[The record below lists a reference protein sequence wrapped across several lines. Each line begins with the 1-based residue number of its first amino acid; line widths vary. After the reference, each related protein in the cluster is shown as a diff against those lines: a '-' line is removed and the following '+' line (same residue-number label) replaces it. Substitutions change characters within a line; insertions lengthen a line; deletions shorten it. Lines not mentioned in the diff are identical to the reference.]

1 MLDYSKGVNWG
12 IIGVGNVCE
21 VKSAPALYKAT
32 NSKLIG
38 VMRRNGDLAKDF
50 ALRHHVPFWTNNANE
65 LIEDDRINA
74 IYIATPPDTHEYY
87 TNLVAKSGK
96 AVYVE
101 KPMARNVKECQNM
114 MEVCKSNLVPLFV
127 AYYRRYLPLFL
138 EVKNII
144 DSEMIGTVRFVDI
157 AVHKTIEPEIVWA
170 SKEQINWRVN
180 PEISGGG
187 YFIDLASHQ
196 LDMLDFLL
204 GPIINANGFCS
215 NQGKIYATED
225 QVLGVFEFENGV
237 AGKGSWVFNLAENC
251 NHEITTIYGSNGKV
265 SFTFFDDFH
274 ILLEINGKEPRRMD
288 YMMPEHVQKPLVE
301 SIIADLMG
309 GEKCNSTGES
319 AIRTSLV
326 VDKIMG
332 R

>member
-1 MLDYSKGVNWG
+1 
-12 IIGVGNVCE
+12 
-21 VKSAPALYKAT
+21 
-32 NSKLIG
+32 
-38 VMRRNGDLAKDF
+38 MRRNGDLAKDF

-187 YFIDLASHQ
+187 YFIDLASHH
-196 LDMLDFLL
+196 LDMLDYLL

-215 NQGKIYATED
+215 NLGKKYEAED
-225 QVLGVFEFENGV
+225 QVLAAFEFENGV

-288 YMMPEHVQKPLVE
+288 YIMPEHVQKPLVE